1 MARLL
6 TPKEATA
13 MIMEHRL
20 RQSYAGKT
28 SSQDRTQSTGP
39 KTSRRGRPPRQRP
52 DPQ

>member
-13 MIMEHRL
+13 LIMEHRL
-20 RQSYAGKT
+20 RQSFAGKG
-28 SSQDRTQSTGP
+28 SSHDRTQSTGA
-39 KTSRRGRPPRQRP
+39 KTARRGRPPRQRP